1 MEMVAMV
8 TAENGVAVLYKLVID
23 GRSYEVD
30 LPELSGLQ
38 IRALAAIDPTYT
50 LVLESGDARGHDR
63 MIDDNDVIKL
73 EDRPVLFCRPPTAM
87 G

>member
-1 MEMVAMV
+1 MVVAMV
-8 TAENGVAVLYKLVID
+8 TAEPSVAVRYQLVID
-23 GRSYEVD
+23 GLSYEVD
-30 LPELSGLQ
+30 LPQLSGAQ

-50 LVLESGDARGHDR
+50 LVLESADSSGHDL
-63 MIDDNDVIKL
+63 MITDSDVIKL